1 VWYGWELLYPRPSF
15 LHCPSLTLLLDYNVP
30 EMPPRFSKAVC
41 VSLVIVPVLI
51 QLASAAD
58 FDWKSLIPQIRKVLN
73 QTFPGEG
80 IEEHYNIAIYGT
92 GDVTGDGIP
101 EAIVYVGTGG
111 ASTDE
116 VVLMRLESGS
126 PVVAKFR
133 GKNGTIQTPTFLRGA
148 SVTHSDDFELV
159 PEKHAVYSMSSMT
172 DSEGRLAKCGV
183 IAYRWNPS
191 SKTYDWNKVLS
202 AQLKQKVCP
211 KVGSPGPA

>member
-1 VWYGWELLYPRPSF
+1 MLACSIGDVTVLTGVAGLRVVGVNCDFTALSFECSIGSHPLFVSANCGKIVGDSNYGTGLPENGRLRKVWYGWELLYPRPSF

-116 VVLMRLESGS
+116 V
-126 PVVAKFR
+126 
-133 GKNGTIQTPTFLRGA
+133 
-148 SVTHSDDFELV
+148 
-159 PEKHAVYSMSSMT
+159 
-172 DSEGRLAKCGV
+172 
-183 IAYRWNPS
+183 
-191 SKTYDWNKVLS
+191 
-202 AQLKQKVCP
+202 
-211 KVGSPGPA
+211 